1 MFCRIRIEKKK
12 KNGAQQNFE
21 SAECLLPGRIGFE
34 LFISLGDLHGKS

>member
-21 SAECLLPGRIGFE
+21 SAEYLLPGRMDFE
-34 LFISLGDLHGKS
+34 FFSLLRRYTCLL